1 MKSRK
6 MGYQMTER
14 RLLLKRPRWTEFCE
28 MVLNE
33 FKPKNSIKATRTK
46 MAELIQGDKSVSDE
60 KALDR
65 FERGLR
71 AGIEGIGSQKD
82 VQSL

>member
-1 MKSRK
+1 MNSSRR
-6 MGYQMTER
+6 TV
-14 RLLLKRPRWTEFCE
+14 LKAAR
-28 MVLNE
+28 
-33 FKPKNSIKATRTK
+33 TR

-71 AGIEGIGSQKD
+71 AGIEA
-82 VQSL
+82 

>member
-1 MKSRK
+1 
-6 MGYQMTER
+6 
-14 RLLLKRPRWTEFCE
+14 